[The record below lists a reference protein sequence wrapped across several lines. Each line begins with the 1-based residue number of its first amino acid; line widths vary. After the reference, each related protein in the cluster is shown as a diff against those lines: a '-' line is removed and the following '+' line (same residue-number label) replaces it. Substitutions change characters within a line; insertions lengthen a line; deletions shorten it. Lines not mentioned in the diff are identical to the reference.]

1 MAEQTQQQVPNRRM
15 RRAIQKQNGML
26 KILKQL
32 GYNNPAYKAFKRE
45 TMEAGR
51 KIHEANVARIEELN
65 STRLEAVLQ
74 NCKSTWFGMGY
85 NQEEVTLLEEAWAMT
100 AVKDKD
106 TYRADKKRARELQ
119 REAAALMDA
128 RNN

>member
-1 MAEQTQQQVPNRRM
+1 
-15 RRAIQKQNGML
+15 ML

-128 RNN
+128 RNNQ